1 MLWRMKTASVET
13 PVEVR
18 MGGAPMRARAWKA
31 RKMKPKVSIKK
42 RRAMVSSI
50 LPLRVNGDI

>member
-1 MLWRMKTASVET
+1 
-13 PVEVR
+13 VR

-31 RKMKPKVSIKK
+31 RKMKPKVSIRK
-42 RRAMVSSI
+42 RRAMVTSI